1 MYLYHIHV
9 CTLADNVDNVHVCI
23 MADKAY
29 DVEYLNKYVF
39 NGQYTN
45 VYSVMFPVY
54 TRFKCIT
61 WPIMLH
67 CRVCVT

>member
-29 DVEYLNKYVF
+29 DIE
-39 NGQYTN
+39 
-45 VYSVMFPVY
+45 
-54 TRFKCIT
+54 
-61 WPIMLH
+61 
-67 CRVCVT
+67 